1 MLPNE
6 GILDSGASHTVFPSS
21 QNLENYKFQHTHF
34 FMATM
39 VTSDGIG
46 DYFPLTCCYYLNF

>member
-1 MLPNE
+1 MTNE

-34 FMATM
+34 FMADKITM

-46 DYFPLTCCYYLNF
+46 DYGRNT